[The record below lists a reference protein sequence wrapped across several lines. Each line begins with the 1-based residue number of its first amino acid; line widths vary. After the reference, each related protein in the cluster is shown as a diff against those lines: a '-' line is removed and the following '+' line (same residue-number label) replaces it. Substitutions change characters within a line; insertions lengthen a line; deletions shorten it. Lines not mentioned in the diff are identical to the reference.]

1 MHKCK
6 KNTFFSSCSRLIV
19 AFACIT
25 KQCLHIL
32 LTPIRPPQSNLIHSC
47 TYRHIEKKKK
57 KKPTQSPTHRISDKR
72 APSTSPIQPSY
83 WMFGF
88 QYDTSVCVCVSV
100 CCLLFI
106 PVFNVVWLCS
116 WGAELISFLMVGY
129 QCLSQ
134 MNYAFLP
141 YVISSQPGNTGTIW

>member
-1 MHKCK
+1 MNALQRSLRDGQQSTIVAKKIYFVIMYTLMHKCK

-57 KKPTQSPTHRISDKR
+57 KKNPRSLPHTAYQISELPPHPQSSRVIGCLVFNTTR
-72 APSTSPIQPSY
+72 
-83 WMFGF
+83 
-88 QYDTSVCVCVSV
+88 VCVCVG
-100 CCLLFI
+100 LLF
-106 PVFNVVWLCS
+106 
-116 WGAELISFLMVGY
+116 
-129 QCLSQ
+129 
-134 MNYAFLP
+134 
-141 YVISSQPGNTGTIW
+141 VIYSCF

>member
-1 MHKCK
+1 MNALQRSLRDGQQSTIVAKKIYFVIMYTLMHKCK

-88 QYDTSVCVCVSV
+88 QYNTSVCVCRFAV
-100 CCLLFI
+100 CYLF
-106 PVFNVVWLCS
+106 L
-116 WGAELISFLMVGY
+116 FLMLFG
-129 QCLSQ
+129 CAAGER
-134 MNYAFLP
+134 N
-141 YVISSQPGNTGTIW
+141 